1 MKIYTSI
8 QKGDFHVNYCE
19 DSLVSTKIGE
29 NKVLI
34 AVMDGCSMG
43 TESHFA
49 STLFAKILKKISQE
63 LFYTEFIQP
72 QDETLEK
79 QLYSILKKLFLE
91 LKSIKNQLNLE
102 TLELL
107 STLILGVYDASTK
120 SVEIICIGD
129 GVVVHNKTITEYEQ
143 GDKPDYFAYH
153 LQEDF
158 HVWYDNFKQK
168 LSLKNV
174 EDLSIMTDGIYTY
187 KQLGNSTNYEEA
199 EILIDYLSIDKNT
212 TNHTDMLQGKMML
225 LEKERSLK
233 PMDDLA
239 IIRITNHE

>member
-8 QKGDFHVNYCE
+8 QKGDFHTNYCE
-19 DSLVSTKIGE
+19 DALVSTKIGE

-63 LFYTEFIQP
+63 LFYTEFLQSK
-72 QDETLEK
+72 EEVLEK
-79 QLYSILKKLFLE
+79 QLFYVIKTFFHE
-91 LKSIKNQLNLE
+91 LKSIKNQLSLE

-107 STLILGVYDASTK
+107 STLILGVYDERTK
-120 SVEIICIGD
+120 EAEIITIGD
-129 GVVVHNKTITEYEQ
+129 GLIVHNGNIIEYEQ
-143 GDKPDYFAYH
+143 GDKPDYLAYH
-153 LQEDF
+153 LQENF
-158 HVWYDNFKQK
+158 TVWYENFTQK

-174 EDLSIMTDGIYTY
+174 EDLSIMTDGIYTF
-187 KQLGNSTNYEEA
+187 KRLGKSTDYEETSKM
-199 EILIDYLSIDKNT
+199 IDYLSIDKNA
-212 TNHTDMLQGKMML
+212 TNHEDMLKGKMIF
-225 LEKERSLK
+225 LEKENLLK

-239 IIRITNHE
+239 IIRIINQE